1 MSTIAPRP
9 LTAIPP
15 WIAIVLAATL
25 ALQIGWQA
33 RQPAPVARASALA
46 PLPPL
51 PVLRLAGFGEPIAQA
66 QWLTLYLQAF
76 DNQPGVSIPFKDL
89 DYRRVEQW
97 LGAALALDPRGQY
110 PLLLASRVYAGVSDP
125 KRVRS
130 MLDFVY
136 HQFFADPD
144 RRWRW
149 LAQAA
154 VMARHRLHD
163 MPLALKYADAIE
175 HHAATA
181 PPWARQMRIF
191 LLADMGQYQ
200 SAEILLGGLLAS
212 GTITDPH
219 EALFLTERLNQLKAK
234 SAKKAPVLPK
244 K

>member
-1 MSTIAPRP
+1 VSTIAPRP
-9 LTAIPP
+9 LAAIPR
-15 WIAIVLAATL
+15 WIVVVLVAAL
-25 ALQIGWQA
+25 ALQIAWQA
-33 RQPAPVARASALA
+33 RQPAPTARASALT

-97 LGAALALDPRGQY
+97 LGAALALDPDGQY
-110 PLLLASRVYAGVSDP
+110 PLLLASRVYAGVADL

-130 MLDFVY
+130 MLNFVY

-163 MPLALKYADAIE
+163 LPLALKYADAIE
-175 HHAATA
+175 RHATTA
-181 PPWARQMRIF
+181 PHWARQMRIF
-191 LLADMGQYQ
+191 LLADMGEYQ

-212 GTITDPH
+212 GAIKDPH
-219 EALFLTERLNQLKAK
+219 EARFLAERLDALKKKTAQ
-234 SAKKAPVLPK
+234 KAPVLPK